1 MLGADHDNDVQE
13 AILQP
18 GHAVL
23 SSELCAWYEE
33 VDCGEHGEEGQVQR
47 AQDGGG
53 GEARAGGG
61 GLCSGLFVF
70 KDLLCKGNYSSIC
83 RRKYWEIYTS
93 MVMGVQNLVN

>member
-70 KDLLCKGNYSSIC
+70 KEVFFGRETIVQFVGGGFGKFTRVWLREC
-83 RRKYWEIYTS
+83 RTY
-93 MVMGVQNLVN
+93 